1 VSDSAPDPDSFE
13 ARLRAFAKELSES
26 AENAAERL
34 DFDRLAD
41 SVNAVGERVREA
53 AEFAGQW
60 LSGQAQ
66 ARDDADADDDA
77 DAAARRRRV
86 GGPHPLDVPTEEQ
99 ALALGALES
108 GRWEVQPG
116 TNELVSEGSGPSPD
130 ERVGLVSE
138 LRARDWIAAGGEV
151 TQLGRDALRRWSDA
165 AGS

>member
-1 VSDSAPDPDSFE
+1 VSDGAPDPDSFE
-13 ARLRAFAKELSES
+13 AKLRAFAKELSES
-26 AENAAERL
+26 AETAAERL
-34 DFDRLAD
+34 DFDRIAD
-41 SVNAVGERVREA
+41 SVDAVGERVRDM

-66 ARDDADADDDA
+66 ARDGE

-108 GRWEVQPG
+108 GRWNVEPG
-116 TNELVSEGSGPSPD
+116 TNELVSEGGGPSPD

-151 TQLGRDALRRWSDA
+151 TQLGREALRRWSDA
-165 AGS
+165 ADS

>member
-1 VSDSAPDPDSFE
+1 VSEPEPDPNSFE
-13 ARLRAFAKELSES
+13 EKLRALAKELSES
-26 AENAAERL
+26 AESAAERL

-41 SVNAVGERVREA
+41 SVDAAGERLREM

-66 ARDDADADDDA
+66 SGDGEDA

-108 GRWEVQPG
+108 GRWKVEPG
-116 TNELVSEGSGPSPD
+116 TNELVSEGGGPSPD

-151 TQLGRDALRRWSDA
+151 TQLGREALRRWSDA
-165 AGS
+165 ADS